1 MPSQCTLV
9 HATPERTLPTLGG
22 QEGRL
27 QARHVAVLSRQ
38 SALCVR
44 PLQGV
49 NAYDNDLDV
58 MRAPHPAHD
67 PRVLFCGEHLSKAYF
82 QCVDGAFDTGT

>member
-1 MPSQCTLV
+1 MF
-9 HATPERTLPTLGG
+9 
-22 QEGRL
+22 
-27 QARHVAVLSRQ
+27 
-38 SALCVR
+38 R

-49 NAYDNDLDV
+49 NAYDNDLDI

-82 QCVDGAFDTGT
+82 QCVDGAFDTGMLQGTSSLIIVFVVPVALRIKSIGGLWGRLVKNLH